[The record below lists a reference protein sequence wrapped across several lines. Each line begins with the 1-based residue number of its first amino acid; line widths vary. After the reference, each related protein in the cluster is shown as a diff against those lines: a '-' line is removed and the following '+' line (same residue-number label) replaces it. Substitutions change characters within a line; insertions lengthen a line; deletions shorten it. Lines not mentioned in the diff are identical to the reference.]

1 MSRYLIRRV
10 GQAIIVLFVVTVIVF
25 LLVRLLPG
33 GPAEAILGRRATAV
47 EKAAFNHLNG
57 YDKPLPVQYAVY
69 IGQLLTGNLG
79 YSYKLSQNVT
89 ALLGQTLPRTVL
101 LVGLS
106 TLLAALLAVPLGILQ
121 AVRRNRLIDYI
132 FTGATFI
139 FYAMPSFWLGL
150 VLIELFA
157 VRLGWFPPEAPQGS
171 TIGQVLSDPAGLV
184 LPVGT
189 LALVTIAQFSR
200 YMRSSMLEQLSQDYV
215 RTARARG
222 VPEWRVVTHHAL
234 RNALVPVV
242 TLLGLSLP
250 WILGGAL
257 VVESVFNFPGTGLL
271 FWNAAQNQDYPIMLG
286 LTVVAAVG
294 TVVGSLLADLMY
306 AALDPRVRYD

>member
-1 MSRYLIRRV
+1 MTGYLIRRV
-10 GQAIIVLFVVTVIVF
+10 GQAVVVVFVVTVIVF

-47 EKAAFNHLNG
+47 EKAAFNRLNG
-57 YDKPLPVQYAVY
+57 YDRPLPVQYVVY
-69 IGQLLTGNLG
+69 IGQLLRGNLG
-79 YSYKLSQNVT
+79 YSYKLSQSVT
-89 ALLGQTLPRTVL
+89 SLLGETLPKTVL

-121 AVRRNRLIDYI
+121 AVRRNRLVDYI
-132 FTGATFI
+132 FTGAAFI

-157 VRLGWFPPEAPQGS
+157 IRLGWLPSEAPQGS
-171 TIGQVLSDPAGLV
+171 FGQVLAHPAGLV
-184 LPVGT
+184 LPVAT

-222 VPEWRVVTHHAL
+222 VPEWRVVTRHAL

-271 FWNAAQNQDYPIMLG
+271 FWNAAQNEDYPIMLG
-286 LTVVAAVG
+286 LVLVAAVG
-294 TVVGSLLADLMY
+294 TVLGSLFADLMY

>member
-1 MSRYLIRRV
+1 MAGYLLRRA
-10 GQAIIVLFVVTVIVF
+10 GQAIVVLFVVTVLVF

-33 GPAEAILGRRATAV
+33 GPAEAILGRRATPAA
-47 EKAAFNHLNG
+47 KAEFNHLNG
-57 YDKPLPVQYAVY
+57 YDRALPVQYAVY
-69 IGQLLTGNLG
+69 VGHLFQGDLG
-79 YSYKLSQNVT
+79 YSYKRSQSVT
-89 ALLGQTLPRTVL
+89 ALLGQTLPKTLL
-101 LVGLS
+101 LVGVS

-121 AVRRNRLIDYI
+121 AVRRNRPVDYV
-132 FTGATFI
+132 FTGAAFI

-150 VLIELFA
+150 VLVELFA
-157 VRLGWFPPEAPQGS
+157 VRLGWFPPQAPQGS
-171 TIGQVLSDPAGLV
+171 MGEVLSHPSGLV
-184 LPVGT
+184 LPVAT

-222 VPEWRVVTHHAL
+222 VPEWRVVVRHAL
-234 RNALVPVV
+234 SNALVPVV

-271 FWNAAQNQDYPIMLG
+271 FWNAAQGQDYAIMLG
-286 LTVVAAVG
+286 VTLVAAIG
-294 TVVGSLLADLMY
+294 TVVGSLFSDLMY